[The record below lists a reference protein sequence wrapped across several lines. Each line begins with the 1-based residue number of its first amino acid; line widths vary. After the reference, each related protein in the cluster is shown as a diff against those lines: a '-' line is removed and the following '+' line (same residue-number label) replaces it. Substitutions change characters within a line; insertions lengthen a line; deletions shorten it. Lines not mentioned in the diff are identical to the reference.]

1 MIKKDD
7 IQRILDAVQIV
18 DVVSAFVP
26 LKKRGVNYIGCCPFH
41 NEKTPSFTVSPT
53 KGIFKCF
60 GCGEAGNAVHF
71 LMKHEHYSY
80 PEALRFLANK
90 YGIEIEE
97 KELTPEEKTL
107 QDEKEALLNLN
118 AAAKKYFAQV
128 LQDDQEGKKIGL
140 SYFKE
145 REISDE
151 SIKKWGLGYCKNS
164 WAEFTSWA
172 KKEGYPIELLVKS
185 GLSIEKEEEHLQYD
199 RFRASVIFP
208 IYTLGGRVLGFTGR
222 VLEQNAKKA
231 KYVNSPESEI
241 FSKRKVLFGINLA
254 KNAIA
259 KEDLCYLVE
268 GNIDAIML
276 SQNGVENVV
285 ASSGTAL
292 TTEQIHIIKR
302 YTKNVTVLYDGD
314 AAGIHAAFRAIDM
327 FLENELNVKIVLFP
341 DGEDPDSYCRKL
353 PQEEFHTFLKEKA
366 QNFIIFK
373 TNLLLD
379 EAKDDPFKRSELI
392 KEIINTI
399 SLIPDTIE
407 RQAYVQQCS
416 TILKMK
422 EEVLNA
428 ELQKFLRQR
437 YFKQKG
443 VQPSEIK
450 EIEQVI
456 TPWVAKEQIL
466 EEQNPCQE
474 QEKKIMS
481 LLLNYGERQ
490 TKQITLSESG
500 EAEEKTFVV
509 AAYIV
514 GEIINDEIEFDNP
527 LYAKI
532 FGVFRDFI
540 LDQSTLP
547 PISIFTNNPEEEV
560 QNLCTTLLIN
570 KYSIS
575 GSWQKKFDVYV
586 PALDDDDKINQEV
599 KETIFSLKLNKLEMK
614 LSALKEKLKSAKDEE
629 NIMMLLAQQKKLETI
644 KKLLSEKLGR
654 VILK

>member
-1 MIKKDD
+1 MIKPAD
-7 IQRILDAVQIV
+7 IQRILDSTQIV
-18 DVVSAFVP
+18 DVIGAFVP
-26 LKKRGVNYIGCCPFH
+26 LKRRGVNYIGCCPFH

-97 KELTPEEKTL
+97 KELTAEEKTD
-107 QDEKEALLNLN
+107 QDEKEALFTLN
-118 AAAKKYFAQV
+118 AAAQKYFAQN
-128 LQDDQEGKKIGL
+128 LTESQEGKAIGL
-140 SYFKE
+140 TYFQE
-145 REISDE
+145 REINDQ
-151 SIKKWGLGYCKNS
+151 SIQKWGLGYCCNE
-164 WAEFTSWA
+164 WENFTQWA
-172 KKEGYPIELLVKS
+172 KRQGYSSELLIKS
-185 GLSIEKEEEHLQYD
+185 GLTIQKEDSQQQYD
-199 RFRASVIFP
+199 RFRGRVIFP
-208 IYTLGGRVLGFTGR
+208 IHNLGGRVLGFTGR
-222 VLEQNAKKA
+222 VLESNAKKA
-231 KYVNSPESEI
+231 KYVNSPESAI
-241 FSKRKVLFGINLA
+241 FSKRNVLFGLHLA
-254 KNAIA
+254 KNAIG

-268 GNIDAIML
+268 GNIDAITL
-276 SQNGVENVV
+276 SQNGIENVV

-292 TTEQIHIIKR
+292 TVEQIRLIKR

-314 AAGIHAAFRAIDM
+314 AAGIHAAFRAVDL
-327 FLENELNVKIVLFP
+327 FFENELNVHVVLFP

-353 PQEEFHTFLKEKA
+353 PQEEFKTFLKDNT

-373 TNLLLD
+373 TNLLL
-379 EAKDDPFKRSELI
+379 EGAKDDPFKRSELI

-456 TPWVAKEQIL
+456 TPSIAKEQII
-466 EEQNPCQE
+466 EEQNPCEE
-474 QEKKIMS
+474 QEKKIIF
-481 LLLNYGERQ
+481 LLLNYGARQ

-527 LYAKI
+527 LYAKV
-532 FGVFRDFI
+532 FGVFKDFI

-599 KETIFSLKLNKLEMK
+599 KETIFSLKLNKLEIK
-614 LSALKEKLKSAKDEE
+614 LSTLKEKLKVAKDEE
-629 NIMMLLAQQKKLETI
+629 DIMIILTQQKKLETI

>member
-276 SQNGVENVV
+276 SQNGIENVV

-407 RQAYVQQCS
+407 RQAYIQQCS

-422 EEVLNA
+422 EEVLNS
-428 ELQKFLRQR
+428 ELQKFVRQR
-437 YFKQKG
+437 YFKEKNLNT
-443 VQPSEIK
+443 SEIK
-450 EIEQVI
+450 EIENVL
-456 TPWVAKEQIL
+456 TPASAPEQI
-466 EEQNPCQE
+466 ETQENSCEE
-474 QEKKIMS
+474 QEKNIIS
-481 LLLNYGERQ
+481 LLLNHGNKQ
-490 TKQITLSESG
+490 TKQIVANENG
-500 EAEEKTFVV
+500 ELEEKTFVV
-509 AAYIV
+509 AAFIV
-514 GEIINDEIEFDNP
+514 GEIINDEITFDNP

-532 FGVFRDFI
+532 LSVFQKYI
-540 LDQSTLP
+540 LGKGELP
-547 PISIFTNNPEEEV
+547 PITLFTNSEENEI
-560 QNLCTTLLIN
+560 QTLSTSLLIN
-570 KYSIS
+570 RYSLS
-575 GSWQKKFDVYV
+575 NNWSKKFDVVV
-586 PALDDDDKINQEV
+586 PEIDDEDKINQEV
-599 KETIFSLKLNKLEMK
+599 RETICCLKLNKLEIK
-614 LSALKEKLKSAKDEE
+614 LASLKEQLKDIKNQED
-629 NIMMLLAQQKKLETI
+629 MMILLAKQKKLEII
-644 KKLLSEKLGR
+644 KKLLSETLGR